1 MRNQIGG
8 AEDLLKIALVDDNTD
23 FLLLLRKKVH
33 TFFDGK
39 NVLCEVRL
47 FPNPEVFYFDL
58 EEGFQYDICFLDIEM
73 PQMNGLELARK
84 IREAAQATY
93 LIFITSYLQYAV
105 EGYEVKAFSYIPKN
119 LLEEKL
125 EATLLG
131 ILGEMQK
138 KVEKYYFVETNSR
151 FERIEYQEIIYVYK
165 NNKNAVFVLID
176 REVPVRKSLQ
186 EVYIQLD
193 SSEFLCVER
202 GYIVNIKHIVKLE
215 NKEIT
220 LRNGKRLQIGRT
232 HMKEVKEA
240 IHYFWRDRM

>member
-1 MRNQIGG
+1 M
-8 AEDLLKIALVDDNTD
+8 LKIALVDDNTD

-105 EGYEVKAFSYIPKN
+105 EGYEVKAFPIS
-119 LLEEKL
+119 
-125 EATLLG
+125 
-131 ILGEMQK
+131 Q
-138 KVEKYYFVETNSR
+138 
-151 FERIEYQEIIYVYK
+151 RISWK
-165 NNKNAVFVLID
+165 RSWRRLFWGFWGKCK
-176 REVPVRKSLQ
+176 RK
-186 EVYIQLD
+186 
-193 SSEFLCVER
+193 
-202 GYIVNIKHIVKLE
+202 
-215 NKEIT
+215 
-220 LRNGKRLQIGRT
+220 
-232 HMKEVKEA
+232 
-240 IHYFWRDRM
+240 